1 MTQVIFIH
9 ALLDF
14 TPNPA
19 GFGQNRA
26 SILPDF
32 TVMKTDSII
41 KVYEFEVSESV
52 SPGTAVGRVVVNDG
66 DGSESVTLQIRD
78 VTARQYFRVQSN
90 GQIFTNRKIDY
101 EQKKR

>member
-1 MTQVIFIH
+1 MTEPSRKLHNIQKFCQF
-9 ALLDF
+9 LQE
-14 TPNPA
+14 N
-19 GFGQNRA
+19 GQFYQN
-26 SILPDF
+26 L

>member
-1 MTQVIFIH
+1 MQEI
-9 ALLDF
+9 
-14 TPNPA
+14 
-19 GFGQNRA
+19 GQFYQN
-26 SILPDF
+26 L